1 MKWLFKFG
9 CGYFSREVLRIRQ
22 AHNLK
27 VVGPN
32 PTPATKFKARNV
44 RTLAGFFA
52 RQFLQMAPQLANLR
66 SAIEINAF
74 LSCIIV

>member
-32 PTPATKFKARNV
+32 PTLATTF
-44 RTLAGFFA
+44 TE
-52 RQFLQMAPQLANLR
+52 LR
-66 SAIEINAF
+66 
-74 LSCIIV
+74 

>member
-9 CGYFSREVLRIRQ
+9 CGYFSREVLRIR
-22 AHNLK
+22 HNLK
-27 VVGPN
+27 VVGSN

-52 RQFLQMAPQLANLR
+52 RQFLQMAPQLASLR
-66 SAIEINAF
+66 SAEINAF
-74 LSCIIV
+74 LSRIIV